1 MELDQPLLQK
11 VNFALLKLEEKSN
24 NLLASLRNENYA
36 DSSILTLKRILP
48 ADDIYDGK
56 FEY

>member
-24 NLLASLRNENYA
+24 NLLASLRNENYV